1 MTNNKLTDP
10 EVVELRMRL
19 KNALNFYRQRPEP
32 EAAKMVNMLMLA
44 DCAVEELQACKAL
57 QMNRQP
63 TVFIPSIWKHYS
75 GAKVAGVYENAMD
88 KAGVKWLSVDDIR
101 REGC

>member
-10 EVVELRMRL
+10 EVAELRMQL

-32 EAAKMVNMLMLA
+32 EAAKMANMLMLA

-57 QMNRQP
+57 QMKRQRP
-63 TVFIPSIWKHYS
+63 VVIPSIWSHYP
-75 GAKVAGVYENAMD
+75 GAKVAGIYEKAMD
-88 KAGVKWLSVDDIR
+88 KAGVKWFSIDDIR
-101 REGC
+101 GEGC